1 MATLSVGALT
11 LFDAA
16 KRLNPNGSVATVAEL
31 LSQMNDNLE
40 DMVVKEGNLPTGER
54 VTVRTGLP
62 SVFFRQINAGV
73 PGSKST
79 TTQIDEGV
87 GLMEAF
93 SVIDERLLK
102 LNGNSAA
109 FRLNEDKAYLEA
121 MNQQQTST
129 MFYGNVGTDQKT
141 YTGLSTR
148 YSSLSAG
155 NGANIIDAGGSGT
168 DNTSIWLVG
177 WGLNS
182 IYCTYPQ
189 GTQAGL
195 QMNDLGIETVYDTSQ
210 TPPTMFR
217 AYRTQFNWEN
227 GLVVKDWRYGV
238 RIANVDVSD
247 LIAQTGT
254 QLNTA
259 ATQIIFLM
267 SRAMDRMPAWN
278 EIRPVFYMN
287 RTVYSMLRIAALG
300 KSNNALAIDDALSQF
315 GNPMKGRLTFQ
326 GIPIRNVDQLTLAE
340 TRVT

>member
-11 LFDAA
+11 LYDAA
-16 KRLNPNGSVATVAEL
+16 KRLDPNGSVATVAEL

-40 DMVVKEGNLPTGER
+40 DMVVVEGNLPTGHR
-54 VTVRTGLP
+54 VTIRTGLP
-62 SVFFRQINAGV
+62 TVYFRQINAGV
-73 PGSKST
+73 PTSKST
-79 TTQIDEGV
+79 TAQVDEGV
-87 GLMEAF
+87 ALMEAY
-93 SVIDERLLK
+93 SEVDERLVK
-102 LNGNSAA
+102 LNGNGQAL
-109 FRLNEDKAYLEA
+109 RLSEDKPFLEA

-129 MFYGNVGTDQKT
+129 MFYGNVATDQKT

-148 YSSLSAG
+148 YSALAAG

-168 DNTSIWLVG
+168 DNTSIWLLG
-177 WGLNS
+177 WGTNT
-182 IYCTYPQ
+182 IFCTYPK

-195 QMNDLGIETVYDTSQ
+195 QMNDLGKDTVIDANGGRFQ
-210 TPPTMFR
+210 
-217 AYRTQFNWEN
+217 AWRTQFVWEN

-247 LIAQTGT
+247 LIGQTAT

-300 KSNNALAIDDALSQF
+300 KSNTALAIDEALSQF

>member
-1 MATLSVGALT
+1 MATLSTGALT
-11 LFDAA
+11 LYDAA
-16 KRLNPNGSVATVAEL
+16 KRLDPNGSVAVVAEL

-40 DMVVKEGNLPTGER
+40 DMVVVEGNLPTGHR
-54 VTVRTGLP
+54 VTIRTGLP
-62 SVFFRQINAGV
+62 TVYFRQINAGV
-73 PGSKST
+73 PTSKST
-79 TTQIDEGV
+79 TAQVDEGV
-87 GLMEAF
+87 ALMEAY
-93 SVIDERLLK
+93 SEVDERLIK
-102 LNGNSAA
+102 LNGNGQAL
-109 FRLNEDKAYLEA
+109 RLSEDKPFLEA

-129 MFYGNVGTDQKT
+129 MFYGNVATDQKT

-155 NGANIIDAGGSGT
+155 NGANIIDAGGSGS

-177 WGLNS
+177 WGPETVF
-182 IYCTYPQ
+182 CTYPK

-195 QMNDLGIETVYDTSQ
+195 QMNDLGKDTVIDANGGRFQ
-210 TPPTMFR
+210 AF
-217 AYRTQFNWEN
+217 RTQFVWEN
-227 GLVVKDWRYGV
+227 GLVVKDWRYAV

-247 LIAQTGT
+247 LIAQTTT
-254 QLNTA
+254 QANTA
-259 ATQIIFLM
+259 ATQIIYLM

-278 EIRPVFYMN
+278 GIRPVFYMN